1 MNVLQLL
8 QPITTFVF
16 DVDGVLT
23 DGTLFLFPG
32 GEMVRRM
39 NIKDGYALQLA
50 IKKGYRV
57 VIISG
62 GFSELVKDRL
72 ERLGIEHV
80 FMKIT
85 DKRETLH
92 QFAQQHGIEWKQML
106 FMGDDIPDAEV
117 MQQPGIVA
125 CCPSDAAIEIKQI
138 SQYVSTFSGGTG
150 CVRDI
155 IEKVMRLHGT
165 WQHVVDVASK

>member
-1 MNVLQLL
+1 MNLL
-8 QPITTFVF
+8 ELLTPVTTFVF

-50 IKKGYRV
+50 VKKGYRV

-62 GFSELVKDRL
+62 GHSELVKDRL
-72 ERLGIEHV
+72 ERLGVSEV
-80 FMKIT
+80 FMQVT
-85 DKRETLH
+85 DKKKLLGEYMQLH
-92 QFAQQHGIEWKQML
+92 QMQWPQVI
-106 FMGDDIPDAEV
+106 FMGDDIPDADV

-125 CCPSDAAIEIKQI
+125 CCPADAATEIKQI
-138 SQYVSTFSGGTG
+138 SHYISPINGGMG
-150 CVRDI
+150 CAREI
-155 IEKVMRLHGT
+155 IEKVMKLQGS
-165 WQHVVDVASK
+165 WQHVGEVASR